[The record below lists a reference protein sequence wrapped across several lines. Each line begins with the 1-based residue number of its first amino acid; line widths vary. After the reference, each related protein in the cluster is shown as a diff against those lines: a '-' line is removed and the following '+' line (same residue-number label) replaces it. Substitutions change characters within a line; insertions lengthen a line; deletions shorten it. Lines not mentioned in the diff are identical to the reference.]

1 MSLRIVNRNLA
12 AGIATGA
19 LLFAAQSVLAA
30 DGGNVQGVVSDGSGK
45 PVAGA
50 FVKLK
55 ND

>member
-30 DGGNVQGVVSDGSGK
+30 DGGNVQGVVSDASGK

-50 FVKLK
+50 S
-55 ND
+55 